1 MVNADATELLQS
13 LNNIKT
19 AITSIETTR
28 ASMTRKYQQLNGEW
42 KDRKYKELADVVQE
56 CSKALNE
63 ILKILSKGEKFIGSL
78 ARSLQEYEGV
88 EIDSTATD
96 HSRNTFIESLHSNV
110 MVLKKTDAEKL
121 QDFKIGIAVIDE
133 VIENYAVSLENRGLP
148 RGIVMDAV
156 LNHQRNL
163 QQAELLRNINGDF
176 SQPVHTLTSQD
187 FDSIIQ
193 NCQNNG
199 LMNYNS
205 GTNEARVLN
214 ANYKWSTDERI

>member
-1 MVNADATELLQS
+1 M
-13 LNNIKT
+13 
-19 AITSIETTR
+19 
-28 ASMTRKYQQLNGEW
+28 
-42 KDRKYKELADVVQE
+42 
-56 CSKALNE
+56 
-63 ILKILSKGEKFIGSL
+63 
-78 ARSLQEYEGV
+78 QEYEGV

-176 SQPVHTLTSQD
+176 YILLPRKIL
-187 FDSIIQ
+187 IQ
-193 NCQNNG
+193 
-199 LMNYNS
+199 
-205 GTNEARVLN
+205 
-214 ANYKWSTDERI
+214 